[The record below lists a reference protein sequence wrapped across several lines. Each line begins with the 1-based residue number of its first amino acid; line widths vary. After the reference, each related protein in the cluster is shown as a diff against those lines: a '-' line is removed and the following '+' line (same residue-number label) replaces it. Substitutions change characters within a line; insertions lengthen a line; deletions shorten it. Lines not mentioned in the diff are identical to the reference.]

1 MYKVLVSLFCVMAAS
16 TSHAAD
22 KAEYL
27 AFFNE
32 YQRLISEFDVSVN
45 KMYADDAKI
54 MGARKKPDG
63 TEESM
68 TIDGVRWKT
77 IILASMERAKKLGDR
92 SEYSQVAIDVN
103 GDEARISA
111 NRYSHLDCFH
121 DKRFYI
127 VVKAIGDNQL
137 QIVEQFMETPA
148 QSSCEEST
156 ANSSSAILWQP
167 QSSSYPGSE
176 RFAVLYLQRFGC
188 RADREVRCRP
198 ISLRWLVRAI
208 PCWELSLTNT

>member
-148 QSSCEEST
+148 QSSCEESKIT
-156 ANSSSAILWQP
+156 GIFAN
-167 QSSSYPGSE
+167 
-176 RFAVLYLQRFGC
+176 
-188 RADREVRCRP
+188 DRKDD
-198 ISLRWLVRAI
+198 
-208 PCWELSLTNT
+208 